1 MTTIQFKPFFKK
13 TFLILLIC
21 GSAFAS
27 KAQDVEQESLD
38 WSKLRVRTFVNIP
51 IPYTET
57 KDIKLASILTIQG
70 AYEIGTLADVRAAA
84 HLGTFK
90 GVSVGGTYHM
100 SDGLRNGKTRFIV
113 AETGDKT
120 YFYKGYSDYRSI
132 FGPSVDLMAGVFQD
146 AGFYAR
152 LQAGVEWQTHSRA
165 YYKGYKAMRNGIS
178 TVKLQAVAASLA
190 MAEYHNGAQDYVRR
204 LGLGGVAGINYD
216 LRPWKRI
223 TFSGG
228 VDLGYMVLPGVEN
241 DLTNG
246 IENSKG
252 HPILEVKIGA
262 SVKL

>member
-100 SDGLRNGKTRFIV
+100 SDG
-113 AETGDKT
+113 A
-120 YFYKGYSDYRSI
+120 
-132 FGPSVDLMAGVFQD
+132 
-146 AGFYAR
+146 
-152 LQAGVEWQTHSRA
+152 AGVETIMER
-165 YYKGYKAMRNGIS
+165 KRTGMD
-178 TVKLQAVAASLA
+178 TAALTGLSPSLA
-190 MAEYHNGAQDYVRR
+190 GLKRQPSTHLMAYSSRTTDPALWVTTAS
-204 LGLGGVAGINYD
+204 AGIPSSVTVIRMTVAEECGRD
-216 LRPWKRI
+216 SMAAW
-223 TFSGG
+223 T
-228 VDLGYMVLPGVEN
+228 
-241 DLTNG
+241 
-246 IENSKG
+246 
-252 HPILEVKIGA
+252 A
-262 SVKL
+262 S